1 MCGIAGVVSKID
13 LSDNEILDLLEKAH
27 ETRGPDGSGSFQSL
41 SDGAYFFQK
50 RLAIIGQEI
59 YAHQPITSWDGAAIL
74 NFNGEIY
81 NWQELTEM
89 FGQDSGRIL
98 ESGSDARLLV
108 EGLNRFG
115 VEDFLQSA
123 RGMFALA
130 FLKEGKLTIVRDR
143 FGQKPLKYSSQKDMF
158 IFGSEIGTITDS
170 LESLGRTCTLNVKAM
185 QHFIGTGYFP
195 PGQTSVLEVH
205 DLLPGHMI
213 ELVLGNDIF
222 TLPKSRTWVKTNYA
236 GDVLPIEGAL
246 KLAIKEQLI
255 ADVPVGLFMSGG
267 IDSSLI
273 AAISKAEFDFSGPVI
288 TMGFPERNALD
299 ETSAAQLIAKKLDLE
314 LISYQMTG
322 REALMTL
329 EDMIRLRVEPLG
341 DPSILPTMFLSK
353 CMSNLCK
360 VVLTGDGAD
369 ETFFGYDRYLEMN
382 LMHFNGKTNFSVLT
396 TREKIRKV
404 VKNIALKLRRVNKS
418 TFFLNY
424 FERQFP
430 IDGWENL
437 FQNPRVTKN
446 SVIDLWKCSLNESGL
461 ESLRSQDF
469 KSYLPQ
475 NILVKTDRSTMAY
488 SLEGRMP
495 FLDERVN
502 NAGIKRNFEQLTQ
515 NNIGKYE
522 LKKILAEQYLGDELV
537 FKQKRGFSPPI
548 DLWLKNELRPWAD
561 TTIRLTDWSRIGID
575 SSKVFKYW
583 EDFLAEHNNSAW
595 RIWVILQAAR
605 VLSIP

>member
-1 MCGIAGVVSKID
+1 MCGIAGVVSTID
-13 LSDNEILDLLEKAH
+13 LSDNEILDVLEKAH

-59 YAHQPITSWDGAAIL
+59 YAHQPITSWDGVATL

-89 FGQDSGRIL
+89 FGQDSDRIL
-98 ESGSDARLLV
+98 KSGSDARLLV

-115 VEDFLQSA
+115 VEDFLETV
-123 RGMFALA
+123 RGMFAFA
-130 FLKEGKLTIVRDR
+130 YLKEGKLTIARDR

-158 IFGSEIGTITDS
+158 VFGSEIGTITDS
-170 LESLGRTCTLNVKAM
+170 LKSLGRTCTLNVNAM

-205 DLLPGHMI
+205 DLLPGHLI
-213 ELVLGNDIF
+213 ELSLGDQNF
-222 TLPKSRTWVKTNYA
+222 SLPKSRIWVKSNYA
-236 GDVLPIEGAL
+236 GDILPIERAL
-246 KLAIKEQLI
+246 TLAIKEQLI

-273 AAISKAEFDFSGPVI
+273 AAISKAEFNFSGPVI
-288 TMGFPERNALD
+288 TMGFPERSALD
-299 ETSAAQLIAKKLDLE
+299 ETSAAQLIARKLDLE

-322 REALMTL
+322 RDALITL

-382 LMHFNGKTNFSVLT
+382 LMHFDGKTNFSVLT
-396 TREKIRKV
+396 MREKIRKV
-404 VKNIALKLRRVNKS
+404 IKNIALRLLRVKKN

-430 IDGWENL
+430 VDGWENL

-446 SVIDLWKCSLNESGL
+446 NVIDLWNSSLNESGL
-461 ESLRSQDF
+461 ESLRYQDF

-502 NAGIKRNFEQLTQ
+502 NSGLKRNFEQLTQ
-515 NNIGKYE
+515 KNIGKYE
-522 LKKILAEQYLGDELV
+522 LKKILAERYLGDELV

-548 DLWLKNELRPWAD
+548 DLWLKNELRPWAE

-575 SSKVFKYW
+575 SSKVIKYW
-583 EDFLAEHNNSAW
+583 GDFLAGHNNSAW

-605 VLSIP
+605 ALSIP

>member
-1 MCGIAGVVSKID
+1 VCGIAGVVSKVD
-13 LSDNEILDLLEKAH
+13 LSGSEIFDVLQKAH

-41 SDGAYFFQK
+41 SNGTYFFQK

-59 YAHQPITSWDGAAIL
+59 YAHQPITSWDGEATL

-81 NWQELTEM
+81 NWQELTKM
-89 FGQDSGRIL
+89 FGEDSERIL
-98 ESGSDARLLV
+98 RSGSDARLLI

-115 VEDFLQSA
+115 VEDFLQTV
-123 RGMFALA
+123 RGMFAFA
-130 FLKEGKLTIVRDR
+130 YLKGKTLTIARDR
-143 FGQKPLKYSSQKDMF
+143 FGQKPLKYSLQRGVF
-158 IFGSEIGTITDS
+158 VFGSELVTITDS
-170 LESLGRTCTLNVKAM
+170 LESLGCGRTLNVKAM

-213 ELVLGNDIF
+213 ELPLGSNF
-222 TLPKSRTWVKTNYA
+222 FGMPKSRTWVKTKYSEN
-236 GDVLPIEGAL
+236 VLPIESAL

-255 ADVPVGLFMSGG
+255 ADVQVGLFMSGG

-273 AAISKAEFDFSGPVI
+273 AAISKSEFDFSGPVI
-288 TMGFPERNALD
+288 TMGFPERETLD

-322 REALMTL
+322 HEALTTL
-329 EDMIRLRVEPLG
+329 EDLIRLRVEPLG

-353 CMSNLCK
+353 CMSSLCK

-382 LMHFNGKTNFSVLT
+382 LMHFDGKTNFGLLT
-396 TREKIRKV
+396 TKEKIRKF
-404 VKNIALKLRRVNKS
+404 VKNVFLERRRVNKNN
-418 TFFLNY
+418 FYLDY

-430 IDGWENL
+430 IDGWESL
-437 FQNPRVTKN
+437 FRDPGITKN
-446 SVIDLWKCSLNESGL
+446 EVFELWKYSLNENTL
-461 ESLRSQDF
+461 ESLRCQDF

-502 NAGIKRNFEQLTQ
+502 NSGIQRNFQQLTQ
-515 NNIGKYE
+515 KNIGKYE
-522 LKKILAEQYLGDELV
+522 LKRILAERYLGDEIV

-548 DLWLKNELRPWAD
+548 DLWLRNELRPWAEN
-561 TTIRLTDWSRIGID
+561 TIKLTDWSQIGME
-575 SSKVFKYW
+575 SSKVIKYW
-583 EDFLAEHNNSAW
+583 HDFCAERNNSAW

-605 VLSIP
+605 ALSIP

>member
-1 MCGIAGVVSKID
+1 MCGIAGVVSAID
-13 LSDNEILDLLEKAH
+13 LSDMEILDVLEKAH

-41 SDGAYFFQK
+41 SDGIYFFQK

-59 YAHQPITSWDGAAIL
+59 YAHQPITSWDGVATL

-89 FGQDSGRIL
+89 FGQDGDRIL
-98 ESGSDARLLV
+98 KSGSDARLLV

-115 VEDFLQSA
+115 VHDFLQTV
-123 RGMFALA
+123 RGMFAFA
-130 FLKEGKLTIVRDR
+130 YLKEGKLTIVRDR

-158 IFGSEIGTITDS
+158 VFGSELGTITDS
-170 LESLGRTCTLNVKAM
+170 LKSLGRNCTLNVNAM

-205 DLLPGHMI
+205 DLLPGHLI
-213 ELVLGNDIF
+213 ELSLGDQIF
-222 TLPKSRTWVKTNYA
+222 TLPKSRIWVKSNYA
-236 GDVLPIEGAL
+236 GNVLPIEEAL
-246 KLAIKEQLI
+246 TLAIKEQLI

-273 AAISKAEFDFSGPVI
+273 AAISKAEFNFSGPVI
-288 TMGFPERNALD
+288 TMGFPEKSALD
-299 ETSAAQLIAKKLDLE
+299 ETSAAQLIARKLDLE

-329 EDMIRLRVEPLG
+329 EDMIRLKVEPLG

-382 LMHFNGKTNFSVLT
+382 LMHFDGKTNFSVLT

-404 VKNIALKLRRVNKS
+404 VKNISLKLRRVKKN

-430 IDGWENL
+430 VDGWENL
-437 FQNPRVTKN
+437 FQNPMVIKK
-446 SVIDLWKCSLNESGL
+446 SVIDLWMCSLDESGL
-461 ESLRSQDF
+461 ESLRYQDF

-502 NAGIKRNFEQLTQ
+502 SAGIKRNFEELTQ
-515 NNIGKYE
+515 KNIGKYE
-522 LKKILAEQYLGDELV
+522 LKKILAERYLGDELV

-548 DLWLKNELRPWAD
+548 DLWLRNELRPWAD
-561 TTIRLTDWSRIGID
+561 TTIRLTDWSRIGIV
-575 SSKVFKYW
+575 SSKVIEYW
-583 EDFLAEHNNSAW
+583 DDFLAERNNSAW

-605 VLSIP
+605 AISIP

>member
-1 MCGIAGVVSKID
+1 VCGIAGVVSTID
-13 LSDNEILDLLEKAH
+13 LSDIKILDILEKAH

-41 SDGAYFFQK
+41 SDGTYFFQK

-59 YAHQPITSWDGAAIL
+59 YAHQPITSWDGLATL

-81 NWQELTEM
+81 NWQELAEK

-98 ESGSDARLLV
+98 KSGSDARLLV

-115 VEDFLQSA
+115 VDDFLQTV
-123 RGMFALA
+123 RGMFAFA
-130 FLKEGKLTIVRDR
+130 YLKEGKLTIVRDR

-158 IFGSEIGTITDS
+158 VFGSEIGTITDS
-170 LESLGRTCTLNVKAM
+170 LKSLGRSCTLNVKAM

-195 PGQTSVLEVH
+195 PGQTSMLEVH
-205 DLLPGHMI
+205 DLLPGHLI
-213 ELVLGNDIF
+213 ELSLGDKF
-222 TLPKSRTWVKTNYA
+222 LTLPKSRTWVKTNFT
-236 GDVLPIEGAL
+236 GNVLPIESAL
-246 KLAIKEQLI
+246 TLAIKEQLI

-288 TMGFPERNALD
+288 TMGFPERNSLD
-299 ETSAAQLIAKKLDLE
+299 ETSAAQSIARKLDLE

-329 EDMIRLRVEPLG
+329 KDMIRLRVEPLG

-353 CMSNLCK
+353 CMSSLCK

-382 LMHFNGKTNFSVLT
+382 LMHFDGKTNFSVLT
-396 TREKIRKV
+396 TREKIRKLFRNV
-404 VKNIALKLRRVNKS
+404 SLKLRRVNKS
-418 TFFLNY
+418 SFFLDY

-437 FQNPRVTKN
+437 FQNPAITKDN
-446 SVIDLWKCSLNESGL
+446 VIDLWKCSLNESGL
-461 ESLRSQDF
+461 ESLRVQDF

-502 NAGIKRNFEQLTQ
+502 NSGIQRNFKQITQ
-515 NNIGKYE
+515 KNIGKYE
-522 LKKILAEQYLGDELV
+522 LKRILAQRYLGDELV

-548 DLWLKNELRPWAD
+548 DLWLKNELRPWAE
-561 TTIRLTDWSRIGID
+561 TSIRLTDWSQVGIE
-575 SSKVFKYW
+575 SSKLIEYW
-583 EDFLAEHNNSAW
+583 DDFLAGRNNYAW

-605 VLSIP
+605 ALSIP